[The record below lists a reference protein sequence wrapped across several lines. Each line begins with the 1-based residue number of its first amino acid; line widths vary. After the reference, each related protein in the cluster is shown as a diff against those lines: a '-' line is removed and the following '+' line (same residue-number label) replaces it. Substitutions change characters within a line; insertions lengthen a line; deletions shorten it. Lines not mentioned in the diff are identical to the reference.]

1 MEFSRQE
8 YWNGLP
14 FPTPGDLPDP
24 GIKSMSPKSPELA
37 GGFFTSDANARIQ
50 PLVWED
56 LTMVQLNP
64 STATPEPTL

>member
-1 MEFSRQE
+1 MDFSRQGN
-8 YWNGLP
+8 WSGV
-14 FPTPGDLPDP
+14 PGPPLEDLPSP
-24 GIKSMSPKSPELA
+24 GTEPASFSSPAVA